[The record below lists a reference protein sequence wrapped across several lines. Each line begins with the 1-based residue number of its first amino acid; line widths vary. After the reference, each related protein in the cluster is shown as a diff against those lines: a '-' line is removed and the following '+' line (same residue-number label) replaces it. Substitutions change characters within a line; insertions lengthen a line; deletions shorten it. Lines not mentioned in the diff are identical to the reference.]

1 MFLMVLWNSCKF
13 VRKRSIIKSF
23 YQGNRITIKNFN
35 TYKKSTCAF
44 FRGCLRKLLF
54 RKIEKILRKTSLLE
68 FLLSNLNHLIYHLT
82 VLKIESMV
90 NFLVNVPR
98 NFKIVMVASVMESVY
113 GKHAKFL
120 HYTTQQKIALLKIL
134 GNFLFTRV
142 ASWQYRN
149 TNQIS

>member
-82 VLKIESMV
+82 ILKIESM
-90 NFLVNVPR
+90 VNVPR